1 MKIVQSLN
9 QNALLV
15 NYNGNECIVVG
26 KGIGFG
32 KKKGDEVDSSL
43 ISKVYKMTQSK
54 SGIKYTNVYENIDEK
69 SIEIAEDITRQAE
82 RILNKEFTGNFILS
96 LANHIQYL
104 ENKYQNYLEIPQ
116 VFNYELRYLYPKEC
130 ELAEWSV
137 NYLNKKYKLQLP
149 DAEIS
154 FFTLHFVNGLLDG
167 NDFTNVV
174 ELSDILNDVI
184 EMIEVESKLKLD
196 RETLEFSRFILHLR
210 YFIIRNLNGK
220 NEVSNI
226 NDEEFEKLY
235 ELSFEMY
242 PIEKI
247 IIEKLKKELEENYNM
262 KFGNSEDFYLLLH
275 IVRILNTNKKEDE
288 NDISRTI

>member
-1 MKIVQSLN
+1 M
-9 QNALLV
+9 
-15 NYNGNECIVVG
+15 
-26 KGIGFG
+26 
-32 KKKGDEVDSSL
+32 
-43 ISKVYKMTQSK
+43 
-54 SGIKYTNVYENIDEK
+54 
-69 SIEIAEDITRQAE
+69 
-82 RILNKEFTGNFILS
+82 
-96 LANHIQYL
+96 
-104 ENKYQNYLEIPQ
+104 
-116 VFNYELRYLYPKEC
+116 
-130 ELAEWSV
+130 
-137 NYLNKKYKLQLP
+137 QLP

-226 NDEEFEKLY
+226 KDEEFEKLY